1 MFLEFLAQLS
11 VQVRMKEDVR
21 SGPFYV

>member
-1 MFLEFLAQLS
+1 
-11 VQVRMKEDVR
+11 MKEDVR